1 MTLVNVH
8 LFYGYP
14 PTDLRDLR
22 HHIVSYSIDIVDVP
36 EGLIH
41 WYYPFRLKRLL
52 RGGRR

>member
-14 PTDLRDLR
+14 PTDLQ
-22 HHIVSYSIDIVDVP
+22 HHIEVSYSIDIVDVP
-36 EGLIH
+36 EDLIH
-41 WYYPFRLKRLL
+41 RYYPFRLKRLL

>member
-14 PTDLRDLR
+14 PTDLQ

-41 WYYPFRLKRLL
+41 RYYPLRLKRLL